1 MAHRSTGGRR
11 FASMV
16 LNALAVS
23 MVGALVGSACSS
35 SSSGSPAVSSP
46 TPRAT
51 TPTTMVAFEPRTP
64 STPVDYLPQPRGVP
78 WPDPEW
84 PTGPLPA
91 GVSKAALDAQLDRDF
106 GELSQGRNTTDAVLV
121 VQGGR
126 IVVERYRP
134 GFGGRDTPHHSW
146 SMAKSI
152 TSTLVGMLV
161 ADGKLDIYAPAPV
174 PQWSDPKDPR
184 HAITT
189 DELLRMASG
198 LKWNEDYFAS
208 DSDVTAMIWG
218 KGKGDMAAYA
228 ANKPLVD
235 EPNTVVA
242 YSTGTSNIVAGIIG
256 RIVGR
261 GAPTKR
267 FVRQRLLDPL
277 GIDPAHTD
285 IAYDG
290 AGQLVGGSIFDLT
303 ARDYARLGL
312 LYDRGGMWSG
322 RRLLPEGW
330 VDYSRTPTPP
340 PRGWGKYGAHW
351 WTYEDCQDGFRMG
364 GFNGQH
370 VVVCPTL
377 DLVVVVLSNRVDQ
390 KDGLVRDDLVHL
402 FRDAALAQ
410 GATATTAAGGG

>member
-1 MAHRSTGGRR
+1 MTEGSDVDRREDRRRGRIGPV
-11 FASMV
+11 AV
-16 LNALAVS
+16 AAAVVALGL
-23 MVGALVGSACSS
+23 GACTSDAREA
-35 SSSGSPAVSSP
+35 SPAAKP
-46 TPRAT
+46 ET
-51 TPTTMVAFEPRTP
+51 TTTTMVAFEPRTP
-64 STPVDYLPQPRGVP
+64 ATQVDYPDQPKGVP
-78 WPDPEW
+78 WPARSW

-91 GVSKAALDAQLDRDF
+91 GVSQAAIDAQLDRDF
-106 GELSQGRNTTDAVLV
+106 GELSEGRNTTDAVLV

-126 IVVERYRP
+126 IVAERYRS
-134 GFGGRDTPHHSW
+134 GFGDRDTPHHSW

-174 PQWSDPKDPR
+174 PQWSDEDDPR

-189 DELLRMASG
+189 DVLLRMASG
-198 LKWNEDYFAS
+198 LQWNEDYFAS
-208 DSDVTAMIWG
+208 DSDVTTMIWG

-235 EPNTVVA
+235 EPDTVVA

-256 RIVGR
+256 EVVGR

-277 GIDPAHTD
+277 GIDPARTD

-303 ARDYARLGL
+303 ARDYARIGL
-312 LYDRGGMWSG
+312 LYLRGGTWDG
-322 RRLLPEGW
+322 QRLLPEGW

-340 PRGWGKYGAHW
+340 PHGWGKYGAHW
-351 WTYEDCQDGFRMG
+351 WTYEDCPDGFRMG

-390 KDGLVRDDLVHL
+390 KDGMVRDDLVHL
-402 FRDAALAQ
+402 FRDGAPTDGQ
-410 GATATTAAGGG
+410 GGPGGL